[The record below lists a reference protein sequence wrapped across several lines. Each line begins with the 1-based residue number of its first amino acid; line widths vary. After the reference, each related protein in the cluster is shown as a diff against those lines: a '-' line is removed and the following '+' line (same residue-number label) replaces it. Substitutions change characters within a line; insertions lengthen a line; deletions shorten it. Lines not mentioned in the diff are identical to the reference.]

1 MMPTKADSAE
11 TTSNHS
17 WRGWLKFIAIGL
29 SGYVVLTAGVVAMVE
44 LAGWGERLS
53 YAVMILTVMLGNF
66 YANRRFVYPHSNRSN
81 ASQQALRFLV
91 IAMIFRVLEFY
102 SFSLLIGPF
111 GVNYV
116 VALTLT
122 SALGYLIKYF
132 VFSIW
137 VFR

>member
-1 MMPTKADSAE
+1 MADSADA
-11 TTSNHS
+11 TANHS

-29 SGYVVLTAGVVAMVE
+29 GGYVVLTLGVIAMVE
-44 LAGWGERLS
+44 LLGLGERLS
-53 YAVMILTVMLGNF
+53 YAVMIMTVKLGNF
-66 YANRRFVYPHSNRSN
+66 YANRRFVYPHSKRSK
-81 ASQQALRFLV
+81 ASHQAARFFT

-102 SFSLLIGPF
+102 SFSLLIGPL
-111 GVNYV
+111 GMNYV
-116 VALTLT
+116 IALTLT